1 MGSVKAIRAGQASD
15 SQSRLFAQV
24 GAFLAEQRLSP
35 DPANYAFAWQLFT
48 NPDGPLARTVAA
60 LTDGGV
66 RLTQRDIDS
75 LDVELRPVTGASSD
89 GSDGLMASAQLQ
101 VDGFA
106 DMVHAIHAET
116 RDFGRNLAASA
127 DAIERSRGIGDDSA
141 AAIDDFAKLT
151 AAMIKR
157 VQVAEAK
164 LESAT
169 RDASELRAKL
179 DEARASARRD
189 PLTGLPNRRAL
200 EEAYAAHA
208 RTGRPMCVAICDVDH
223 FKAVNDRFGHAVGD
237 RVLKAIA
244 EVLSQSCP
252 DHLVARYGGE
262 EFALLFRDTDLRT
275 AHAILDTARAN
286 VAAKRYRLRESDEA
300 LGEITFSSG
309 VTVAGPDEM
318 LATAMHRADAVLYK
332 AKAAGRNCVFD
343 A

>member
-15 SQSRLFAQV
+15 PQSRLFAQV

-35 DPANYAFAWQLFT
+35 DPANYAFAWQLFS

-75 LDVELRPVTGASSD
+75 LDSELRPVTGASPASTE
-89 GSDGLMASAQLQ
+89 GLMASAQLQ

-127 DAIERSRGIGDDSA
+127 DAIERSRGADGSE
-141 AAIDDFAKLT
+141 AAIDDLAKLT

-164 LESAT
+164 LENAT
-169 RDASELRAKL
+169 RDASELRTKL
-179 DEARASARRD
+179 DEARASARKD

-200 EEAYAAHA
+200 EEAHMAHA

-223 FKAVNDRFGHAVGD
+223 FKSVNDRFGHAVGD

-262 EFALLFRDTDLRT
+262 EFAVLFRDVDLKA
-275 AHAILDTARAN
+275 AHEILDAARAN

-309 VTVAGPDEM
+309 VTVADPDEM

-332 AKAAGRNCVFD
+332 AKASGRNCVFD